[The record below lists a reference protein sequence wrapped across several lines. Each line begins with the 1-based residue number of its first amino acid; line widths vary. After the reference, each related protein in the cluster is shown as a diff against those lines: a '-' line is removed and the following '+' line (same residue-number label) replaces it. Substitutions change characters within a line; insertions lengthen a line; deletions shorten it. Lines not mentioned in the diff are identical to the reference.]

1 MNFMNFTRQT
11 PQTRQN
17 INNAIANVTHGV
29 PMKAGVADGSTDFS
43 INRFKYVKSNYD
55 KDEVTNQFKQYEK
68 YSKDVQDKQT
78 KRFYSNTNSDSVS
91 RISTIKQKA
100 IGAGSLNLPNITY
113 DAQGNG
119 IVRRVNLPMSFVDTN
134 NINVI
139 DQAIRRTRS
148 GGSSVPKKFGIN
160 KNA

>member
-1 MNFMNFTRQT
+1 MNFTRQT

-17 INNAIANVTHGV
+17 INNAIVNVTHGV
-29 PMKAGVADGSTDFS
+29 PMKAGVADGSNDFS

-55 KDEVTNQFKQYEK
+55 KDGVTNNNADKQYEK
-68 YSKDVQDKQT
+68 YSKDVQDKKT
-78 KRFYSNTNSDSVS
+78 KRFYTNTNSDSVS

-119 IVRRVNLPMSFVDTN
+119 IVRRVNLPMSFIDTN
-134 NINVI
+134 NTNII

-160 KNA
+160 KKA